1 MLPLPDHSV
10 LPPPA
15 SRLLKVIDALAV
27 SPLTA
32 ASYQWFGL
40 ASHMCDLKLA
50 PLFGAVMISKKAWN
64 RIPDSLKADLL
75 AAAGKIANQME
86 KEVEQADTRAITI
99 MKRYGLQVNP
109 VPEHV
114 EKEWRIVMESA
125 YQHLLGASFEKE
137 SFDRVMTRL
146 QEHRNNNSQ

>member
-1 MLPLPDHSV
+1 M
-10 LPPPA
+10 
-15 SRLLKVIDALAV
+15 
-27 SPLTA
+27 
-32 ASYQWFGL
+32 
-40 ASHMCDLKLA
+40 
-50 PLFGAVMISKKAWN
+50 
-64 RIPDSLKADLL
+64 KADLL

-86 KEVEQADTRAITI
+86 KEVEQADPQAITI

-146 QEHRNNNSQ
+146 QEH